1 MSVKKL
7 MVLFTVAALAGIAA
21 GHYEKSKAESATEP
35 IVHVVEKGETVWNIA
50 RPIADAKNEDIR
62 DTICQMMADNDIS
75 IDAVIYP
82 GQKIIIK

>member
-7 MVLFTVAALAGIAA
+7 MVLFTIAALAGIAA
-21 GHYEKSKAESATEP
+21 GHYEKAKTESSTAP
-35 IVHVVEKGETVWNIA
+35 IVHVVEKGETVWQIA